1 MAIKREYLEKKDVS
15 LQVEFQVGIN
25 IKGDKVF
32 KKNLNFKERC
42 KKYLKICKGEILFPS
57 SILGSLPS
65 LIIKLT

>member
-32 KKNLNFKERC
+32 KKTPEFQRKM
-42 KKYLKICKGEILFPS
+42 
-57 SILGSLPS
+57 
-65 LIIKLT
+65 